1 MKARLLGLLA
11 VGLLAGPLVAN
22 ATPLAVDGSWNT
34 ANCNSVGSDCVGVAV
49 GGFSNPGVPP
59 WTFTGSALVTIVDA
73 FLQAADQYALYDFGN
88 LVGITSASAS
98 GRGSCG
104 VDPVAALANPSCASG
119 VFALASGNHSL
130 TIRLT
135 NSEVG
140 NSGMFFRAQAR
151 AVPEPG
157 TLALLGL
164 GLAGLGLSRRRKA
177 A

>member
-1 MKARLLGLLA
+1 MLA
-11 VGLLAGPLVAN
+11 VGMLAGPLVAN
-22 ATPLAVDGSWNT
+22 ATPLVVDGSWNT
-34 ANCNSVGSDCVGVAV
+34 ANCNNVGSDCVGVSV
-49 GGFSNPGVPP
+49 PGFSTPGVPP
-59 WTFTGSALVTIVDA
+59 WTFSGSALVTIVDA
-73 FLQAADQYALYDFGN
+73 FLQAADQSALYDFGD

-130 TIRLT
+130 TIQLT
-135 NSEVG
+135 NTETPSRD
-140 NSGMFFRAQAR
+140 SGVFFRVQAR

-177 A
+177 N